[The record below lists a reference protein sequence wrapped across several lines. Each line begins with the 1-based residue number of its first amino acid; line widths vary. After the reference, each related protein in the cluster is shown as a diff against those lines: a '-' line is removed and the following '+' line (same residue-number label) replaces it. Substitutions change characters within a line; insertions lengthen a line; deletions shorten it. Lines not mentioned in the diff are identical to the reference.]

1 MTVIYQAIKGHTRLS
16 SPIAAA
22 ISFYFGI
29 FFWFL
34 LGACMGVL
42 FCRITGCW
50 DYQNTVGGAGAFC
63 SLVFGFII
71 GFVRLIRHA

>member
-1 MTVIYQAIKGHTRLS
+1 MTVIYQTIKEHTRLS
-16 SPIAAA
+16 DPIAAA

-34 LGACMGVL
+34 LGSCMGVL

-50 DYQNTVGGAGAFC
+50 DYQNMVGGTGAFF
-63 SLVFGFII
+63 SLVFGFVI
-71 GFVRLIRHA
+71 GLVRLIRHA